1 HVQHGIAKYRGLK
14 RCSVQGF
21 DSDYLILEFA
31 GSDTLYVP
39 LERLNHVQ
47 RYSGAE
53 GHAPRLERLG
63 GANWAKTTAR
73 VKQDI
78 EEMAHELV
86 DLYANR
92 ELVRRHAYG
101 FDRTSYNQ
109 SEAPS

>member
-1 HVQHGIAKYRGLK
+1 MSSMSNMASPSIEASTASQCKD
-14 RCSVQGF
+14 F

-31 GSDTLYVP
+31 GGDKLYVP
-39 LERLNHVQ
+39 LERLDQVQ
-47 RYSGAE
+47 RYSGAD

-73 VKQDI
+73 VKKDI

-92 ELVRRHAYG
+92 ELVTRHAYG
-101 FDRTSYNQ
+101 FDSTHVSRV
-109 SEAPS
+109 